1 MCPLLA
7 ATSAPR
13 KRLLRKAGTAAAVRH
28 HERDRHLLRS
38 RTWPIP
44 YLVMEYV
51 AGRTLQQKL
60 DMTGPL
66 ELHDV
71 LRIGGQI
78 AAGLAAAHAMGL
90 DSPRHHWA
98 DLDTSSAGSTAARSS
113 APISTETASGGRQ
126 PPVFSAPDRGLT
138 PPARPTRRSEV
149 FVSSEVDMDKK
160 VSPAPGSMPS
170 SRVGTIP
177 KIPTRILKRNE
188 GFRERSTH

>member
-1 MCPLLA
+1 MSLLA

-13 KRLLRKAGTAAAVRH
+13 KRLLREARAAAAVRH
-28 HERDRHLLRS
+28 TNVIAIYSVEDLA
-38 RTWPIP
+38 IP

-90 DSPRHHWA
+90 THRDIIGPTWIQLGSINGGEVISA
-98 DLDTSSAGSTAARSS
+98 D
-113 APISTETASGGRQ
+113 Q
-126 PPVFSAPDRGLT
+126 Y
-138 PPARPTRRSEV
+138 
-149 FVSSEVDMDKK
+149 
-160 VSPAPGSMPS
+160 
-170 SRVGTIP
+170 
-177 KIPTRILKRNE
+177 
-188 GFRERSTH
+188 